1 MRRIVRAE
9 GTEHMTMPPSTERLQ
24 SIEVQGHQL
33 AAVFHDAGT
42 KQIVICCHG
51 FRDSK
56 AGPNRFFVR
65 LARQLAAH
73 SICALRFD
81 QYGSGDAEG
90 DFYDSSFNDWVA
102 TTQEIAARYRDDGY
116 AVALLGQSMGGAT
129 VLVAA
134 AALGSALVSVV
145 AWVPDPS
152 VDAFTPQGDYTEE
165 GGQRVHTRYWR
176 EAHDAAIVRKF
187 AAIVAP
193 TLVFF
198 ATNDAYVSPE
208 NQQTLIAA
216 RQAHQHIT
224 LLPDHPHSAWTYDQ
238 AEVVIRETQEFF
250 VAHFS
255 RTRTRTCE
263 YDAPI

>member
-1 MRRIVRAE
+1 
-9 GTEHMTMPPSTERLQ
+9 MTMPPSTERLQ

-56 AGPNRFFVR
+56 TGPNRFFVR
-65 LARQLAAH
+65 LARQLVAH
-73 SICALRFD
+73 GICALRFD

-152 VDAFTPQGDYTEE
+152 INTFTPQGDYTEE

-224 LLPDHPHSAWTYDQ
+224 LLPDHSHSAWTYDQ
-238 AEVVIRETQEFF
+238 AEAVIRETREFF

-255 RTRTRTCE
+255 RARTRTCE
-263 YDAPI
+263 YDAPP